1 MIDYSA
7 LVKTC
12 DAEIREGKISAA
24 AAKLRVLNVARIP
37 SKWRLPLANL
47 CRRARVVSQGLRLL
61 APIVRDGKTGSRPGG
76 TPQEIAE
83 YAMLLEKIGGLHEAL
98 GLLGSIS
105 GPAVPEALFARSACL
120 IGQWEYGEAI
130 GYLKSYVAIAPN
142 DYLKLVG
149 QLNLGAALVAVG
161 NAAEAESVLN
171 QAMEASRTQKLS
183 RVFAN
188 CLTLRAQLLIQT
200 RDHARAVEDLN
211 EASRILGLSGTLDQ
225 LYTRKWLA
233 IIEAGDKRSIE
244 PLKDV
249 RAEALARGDWATV
262 REAELHGLSI
272 EFDEKVANRLYFGTP
287 QPAYRRRMSELLN
300 WTPKTSSF
308 KFGSGPA
315 VLAVSDAQIEGL
327 DVSMEA
333 GRQVH
338 RVVCALFRDLYAPS
352 RTGTLFAAIFAD
364 EYFDA
369 DSSPVRIRKAIWRA
383 RRWIEETG
391 LPLEIAEEGG
401 AYTANLNDGLAVEL
415 TAEVKPKSSNEDLLS
430 KLALVPGQTFR
441 APDAAKKLG
450 LSKSSFHRFTQWA
463 IEAGALEK
471 EGSGTSTRYRAKAA

>member
-1 MIDYSA
+1 MIDYAA
-7 LVKTC
+7 LVKIC
-12 DAEIREGKISAA
+12 DTEIREGKISAA
-24 AAKLRVLNVARIP
+24 AARLRVLNVARIP

-98 GLLGSIS
+98 GLLASIQ
-105 GPAVPEALFARSACL
+105 GPLVPEALFARSACL
-120 IGQWEYGEAI
+120 IGQWEYGEAV
-130 GYLKSYVAIAPN
+130 GYLESYVRIAPS
-142 DYLKLVG
+142 DYMKLVG
-149 QLNLGAALVAVG
+149 QVNLGAALVAIG
-161 NAAEAESVLN
+161 NTEAAERVLA
-171 QAMEASRTQKLS
+171 QAMESSRAQKLS

-200 RDHARAVEDLN
+200 GDHTGATEDLN
-211 EASRILGLSGTLDQ
+211 EAGRILGMSGTLDQ

-233 IIEAGDKRSIE
+233 IIEAGKKRSIE
-244 PLKDV
+244 PLAGV

-262 REAELHGLSI
+262 READLHGLSI
-272 EFDEKVANRLYFGTP
+272 QFDEDVAGRLYFGTP
-287 QPAYRRRMSELLN
+287 QPAYRRRMSELLS
-300 WTPKTSSF
+300 WAPKSSSYR
-308 KFGSGPA
+308 FGSGPA

-352 RTGTLFAAIFAD
+352 RTGTLFAAIFSD

-391 LPLEIAEEGG
+391 LPLEISEEGG
-401 AYTANLNDGLAVEL
+401 AYSARLHEGLAVEL
-415 TAEVKPKSSNEDLLS
+415 TPEVKPKSLNEDLLS

-441 APDAAKKLG
+441 APEAAKKLG

-463 IEAGALEK
+463 IEAGALQK